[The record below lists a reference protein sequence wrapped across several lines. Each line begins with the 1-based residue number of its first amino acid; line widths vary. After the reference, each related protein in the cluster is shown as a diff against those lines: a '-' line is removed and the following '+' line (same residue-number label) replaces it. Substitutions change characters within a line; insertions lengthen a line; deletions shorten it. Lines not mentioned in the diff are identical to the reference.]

1 MPALAWNKDSWKEEK
16 EEDVKEK
23 RESRYEKKKKKTYPA
38 AEFSHPL
45 RNVFLPEEM
54 YVTENKIEKRRRT
67 EKVRLW

>member
-23 RESRYEKKKKKTYPA
+23 RESRYEKKKKTYPA

>member
-1 MPALAWNKDSWKEEK
+1 M
-16 EEDVKEK
+16 KEK
-23 RESRYEKKKKKTYPA
+23 RESRYEKKKKTYPA

>member
-1 MPALAWNKDSWKEEK
+1 M
-16 EEDVKEK
+16 KEK
-23 RESRYEKKKKKTYPA
+23 RASRYEKKKKKTYPA